1 MDNLCYAQIAKNI
14 VFPERSLL
22 LHVAPKYLNNLLT
35 CQTVR
40 RFTYDMTFIN
50 LKIVTHHNF
59 FYSKTKLYESGV
71 LIILDHTIFYELI
84 NVFKKK
90 KFNINKRNFLH
101 QFFKLVSRISSFLY
115 FLRS

>member
-14 VFPERSLL
+14 IFPERSLL

-50 LKIVTHHNF
+50 LKIVTHDNF
-59 FYSKTKLYESGV
+59 VLDKTKLYESGV
-71 LIILDHTIFYELI
+71 LIILDHTILYELI
-84 NVFKKK
+84 NVFKNKK
-90 KFNINKRNFLH
+90 SILTKEVFCTNF
-101 QFFKLVSRISSFLY
+101 SS
-115 FLRS
+115 

>member
-1 MDNLCYAQIAKNI
+1 MDYLCYAQIAKNI
-14 VFPERSLL
+14 IFPERSLL

-90 KFNINKRNFLH
+90 NSILTKEIFCTNF
-101 QFFKLVSRISSFLY
+101 SS
-115 FLRS
+115 

>member
-1 MDNLCYAQIAKNI
+1 MDNLCRAQIAKNI
-14 VFPERSLL
+14 IFPERSLL

-59 FYSKTKLYESGV
+59 FFYSKTKLYESGV
-71 LIILDHTIFYELI
+71 LIILDHTILYELI

-90 KFNINKRNFLH
+90 NSILTKEIFCTNF
-101 QFFKLVSRISSFLY
+101 SS
-115 FLRS
+115 

>member
-14 VFPERSLL
+14 IFPERSLL
-22 LHVAPKYLNNLLT
+22 LHVAPKYLNNSLT

-50 LKIVTHHNF
+50 LKIVTHHSF
-59 FYSKTKLYESGV
+59 FHSKTKLYESGV
-71 LIILDHTIFYELI
+71 LIILDHTILYELI

-90 KFNINKRNFLH
+90 NSILTKEIFCTNF
-101 QFFKLVSRISSFLY
+101 SS
-115 FLRS
+115 

>member
-14 VFPERSLL
+14 IFPERSLL
-22 LHVAPKYLNNLLT
+22 LHVAPKYLNNSLT

-50 LKIVTHHNF
+50 LKIVTHHSF
-59 FYSKTKLYESGV
+59 FHSKTKLYESGV
-71 LIILDHTIFYELI
+71 LIILDHTILYELI
-84 NVFKKK
+84 NVFNKK

-101 QFFKLVSRISSFLY
+101 QIFKLISRISSFLY